1 MINLYLSDLQHMD
14 MEDVVADIL
23 SEYIKL
29 SQEVKTL
36 RENRRTV
43 QHQYMQ
49 QIRRECNLD
58 TEFTSLLGITEVQHD
73 NTSTFY
79 IDGMEYTNMYTK
91 PHNEDGDLII

>member
-1 MINLYLSDLQHMD
+1 MINLYLNDLQHMD

-29 SQEVKTL
+29 SQEIKTL

-43 QHQYMQ
+43 QHEYMQ
-49 QIRRECNLD
+49 QIRREGNLD
-58 TEFTSLLGITEVQHD
+58 TEFTNLLGITEVQHD

-91 PHNEDGDLII
+91 PQNED

>member
-1 MINLYLSDLQHMD
+1 MINLYLNDLQHMD

-29 SQEVKTL
+29 SQEIKTL

-43 QHQYMQ
+43 QLEYMQ
-49 QIRRECNLD
+49 QIRREGNLD
-58 TEFTSLLGITEVQHD
+58 TEFTNLLGITEVQHD

-91 PHNEDGDLII
+91 PHNED

>member
-1 MINLYLSDLQHMD
+1 MINLYLADLQHMD

-36 RENRRTV
+36 RENRRTI

-49 QIRRECNLD
+49 QIRREGNLD

-79 IDGMEYTNMYTK
+79 VDGMEYTNMYTK
-91 PHNEDGDLII
+91 PHNEEEI

>member
-1 MINLYLSDLQHMD
+1 MD

-36 RENRRTV
+36 RENRRTI

-49 QIRRECNLD
+49 QIRREGNLD

-79 IDGMEYTNMYTK
+79 VDGMEYTNMYTK
-91 PHNEDGDLII
+91 PHNEEEI